1 MDVELVRIESLRE
14 ACRKLAP
21 PMQLPVTC
29 RRHSIE
35 EYGDLPAEWHLK
47 RQFSLEDPK
56 TSGNR
61 VHPADCQRWR
71 QALQQRGFCLSLADG
86 AEVLP
91 SWETISERLEIDI
104 TTAVSHPFSM
114 LFPTPWV
121 SISLNAGSE
130 IRLGAEIA
138 EHPDFE

>member
-35 EYGDLPAEWHLK
+35 EYGDLLAEWHLK

-61 VHPADCQRWR
+61 VHPADCQRW
-71 QALQQRGFCLSLADG
+71 QA
-86 AEVLP
+86 
-91 SWETISERLEIDI
+91 
-104 TTAVSHPFSM
+104 
-114 LFPTPWV
+114 
-121 SISLNAGSE
+121 
-130 IRLGAEIA
+130 
-138 EHPDFE
+138 